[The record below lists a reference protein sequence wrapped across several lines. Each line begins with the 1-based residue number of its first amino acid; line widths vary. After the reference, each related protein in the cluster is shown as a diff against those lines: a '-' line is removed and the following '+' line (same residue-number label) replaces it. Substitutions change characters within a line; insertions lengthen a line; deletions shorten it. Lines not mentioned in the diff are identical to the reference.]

1 MITLCGYYVAASI
14 DLTVATGRLIAVVGP
29 VGAGKTSL
37 INCIMGEMVKLRGR
51 VAMKV
56 SQPLINTTE

>member
-14 DLTVATGRLIAVVGP
+14 DLTVNTGRLIAVVGP

-37 INCIMGEMVKLRGR
+37 INCIMGEMVKLRGK

>member
-1 MITLCGYYVAASI
+1 M
-14 DLTVATGRLIAVVGP
+14 AVIGP

-37 INCIMGEMVKLRGR
+37 INCIMGEMVKLRGK

>member
-14 DLTVATGRLIAVVGP
+14 DLTVVTGRLIAVVGS

-37 INCIMGEMVKLRGR
+37 INCIMGEMVKLRGK